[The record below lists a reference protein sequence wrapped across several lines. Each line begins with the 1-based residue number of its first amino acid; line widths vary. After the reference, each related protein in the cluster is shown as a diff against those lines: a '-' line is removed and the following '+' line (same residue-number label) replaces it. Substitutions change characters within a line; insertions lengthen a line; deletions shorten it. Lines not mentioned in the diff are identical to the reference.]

1 MVQGGKEEQC
11 TALSCIGFTSPRI
24 YVTWKK
30 EWASQVE
37 YQGIVQDCREAI
49 RKAKAQLKLKLVGDL
64 KDEKES
70 FYSTLSAKVKQRKTG
85 ACCGAGALVTE
96 KKKNQPYPV
105 LSLRQLLLIK
115 CAHAQLLKPC
125 VRPQQ

>member
-1 MVQGGKEEQC
+1 MQC

-24 YVTWKK
+24 TWKK

-37 YQGIVQDCREAI
+37 YQGIVQACREAI
-49 RKAKAQLKLKLVGDL
+49 RKAKAQLKLKLVSDL

-96 KKKNQPYPV
+96 KKTKNNI
-105 LSLRQLLLIK
+105 LSAFSASAFTNK
-115 CAHAQLLKPC
+115 MCTCTAS
-125 VRPQQ
+125 